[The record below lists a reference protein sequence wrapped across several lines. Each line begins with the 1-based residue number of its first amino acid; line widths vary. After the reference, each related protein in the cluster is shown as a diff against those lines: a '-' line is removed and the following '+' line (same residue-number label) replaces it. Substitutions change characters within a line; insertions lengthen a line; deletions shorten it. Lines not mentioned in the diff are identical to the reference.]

1 MRRTVAGA
9 DGLNGA
15 RAARLLGYFL
25 VSFGTLGMQYAF
37 GPIYAELLKQLQGSR
52 EVVTLSSPAPHTPH
66 THTHT
71 PHTHIHVRTR
81 STQHTRTQV
90 TALVGSLSIG
100 IMDGGSM
107 FSGVIVLRYGSRC
120 CCLVAAAVTALGW
133 GLSALVT
140 EPWQLLLTYS
150 VLVGVGHSLA
160 LHSAVLCVGRWFSS
174 KLALAHALPNT
185 GGALSPLLM
194 GMLAPRLFD
203 AAGWR
208 GAFLVLG
215 GINGA
220 P

>member
-1 MRRTVAGA
+1 M
-9 DGLNGA
+9 
-15 RAARLLGYFL
+15 
-25 VSFGTLGMQYAF
+25 
-37 GPIYAELLKQLQGSR
+37 
-52 EVVTLSSPAPHTPH
+52 
-66 THTHT
+66 
-71 PHTHIHVRTR
+71 
-81 STQHTRTQV
+81 

-100 IMDGGSM
+100 LMDGLGM
-107 FSGVIVLRYGSRC
+107 VSGMLVLRYGSRC

-133 GLSALVT
+133 GLSALVA

-150 VLVGVGHSLA
+150 LLVGVGHSLA

-194 GMLAPRLFD
+194 GTLAPRLFG